1 MTDRMSF
8 HVKGAPHL
16 TEPYHLTAV
25 GLPGVVLL
33 NGVTIEDDPEH
44 GRLITIADLPGL
56 HRAIGL
62 HIVAKPEPITGD
74 ELRFIRKQ
82 MRMTQKALAIRLRVD
97 VQTVANYEKGKTQM
111 GAADAT
117 ARLLY
122 ALHVLPPE
130 AKPEFVRAFMDAI
143 AALLPAPDMPEAL
156 RRKVTGNWRADKVL
170 LAA

>member
-16 TEPYHLTAV
+16 AEPYHLTAI

-33 NGVTIEDDPEH
+33 SVVTFEDDPEH

-82 MRMTQKALAIRLRVD
+82 MRLTQR
-97 VQTVANYEKGKTQM
+97 GPC
-111 GAADAT
+111 
-117 ARLLY
+117 
-122 ALHVLPPE
+122 PP
-130 AKPEFVRAFMDAI
+130 ASCGC
-143 AALLPAPDMPEAL
+143 PDGREL
-156 RRKVTGNWRADKVL
+156 
-170 LAA
+170 

>member
-8 HVKGAPHL
+8 HIKGAL
-16 TEPYHLTAV
+16 RLAEPYHLAAV
-25 GLPGVVLL
+25 GLPSVVLL
-33 NGVTIEDDPEH
+33 NGVTLADDPEH

-82 MRMTQKALAIRLRVD
+82 MRMTQEALALRLRVD
-97 VQTVANYEKGKTQM
+97 AQTVANYEKGKTHM

-117 ARLLY
+117 VRLLY

-143 AALLPAPDMPEAL
+143 AALLPAPVMPEAL
-156 RRKVTGNWRADKVL
+156 TRKLTGDWCADKVL
-170 LAA
+170 QAA